1 MPVKGPQ
8 LLSKWV
14 GESERAVR
22 EVFKKARQVA
32 PSIIFFDELDAL
44 APARGGGSES
54 RVIESVLNQI
64 LTEIDGLEELRGVV
78 VMGAT
83 NRPDMVD
90 PALLRPGRF
99 DRLVYIGEP
108 GRDDRAKILAI
119 HTRYMPIEG
128 SAIEELVEIT
138 KGLSED
144 ELEDLMLAAGTDGHV
159 SVEDVKTRRD
169 AIATSNDEGLQRY
182 LRRKKIV
189 DLLVQNEVNL
199 DDPVRGRLL
208 TDIATN
214 TEGFVGSDLEG
225 LCREAAMLA
234 MREGAPLVNSSHFD
248 RAREKVHATMN
259 ERVRQY
265 YAKVQQH
272 FKGGL
277 PKEVQPP
284 EYQ

>member
-1 MPVKGPQ
+1 M
-8 LLSKWV
+8 
-14 GESERAVR
+14 
-22 EVFKKARQVA
+22 
-32 PSIIFFDELDAL
+32 
-44 APARGGGSES
+44 
-54 RVIESVLNQI
+54 
-64 LTEIDGLEELRGVV
+64 V

-108 GRDDRAKILAI
+108 AQDDRAKILAI

-128 SAIEELVEIT
+128 SVIEDLVDIT
-138 KGLSED
+138 KDLSED
-144 ELEDLMLAAGTDGHV
+144 EIEGLFLAVGVDGHV
-159 SVEDVKTRRD
+159 DLEGIRARR
-169 AIATSNDEGLQRY
+169 ATIPAGDGEAVQRY
-182 LRRKKIV
+182 LRRQKIV
-189 DLLVQNEVNL
+189 DLLAQNEVRIS
-199 DDPVRGRLL
+199 DPVRERLFAE
-208 TDIATN
+208 IAAN
-214 TEGFVGSDLEG
+214 TEGLVGSDLEG

-234 MREGAPLVNSSHFD
+234 MREGASVVTSSHFD

-265 YAKVQQH
+265 YARVQQH

-277 PKEVQPP
+277 PQEVQPP